1 MKYNDFQKQQE
12 CERQKL
18 IMVDLPILLQKIL
31 HLSMIPLP
39 IDREILNL
47 NITEIK
53 KITNAECNN
62 ALSYLENLDKT

>member
-39 IDREILNL
+39 INREILNL